1 MKFNELG
8 LIAPILKA
16 LDRGRLKGL
25 AKRTAAQ
32 DRAFSKALME
42 LVQRGQHQG

>member
-16 LDRGRLKGL
+16 L
-25 AKRTAAQ
+25 TAQ
-32 DRAFSKALME
+32 GYCRAVRQMSGWKTQMLC
-42 LVQRGQHQG
+42 R